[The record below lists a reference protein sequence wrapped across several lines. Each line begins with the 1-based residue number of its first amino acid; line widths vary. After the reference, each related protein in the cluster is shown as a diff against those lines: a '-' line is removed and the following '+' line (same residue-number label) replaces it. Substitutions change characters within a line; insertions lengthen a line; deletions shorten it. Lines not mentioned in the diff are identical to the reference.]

1 MEYRRL
7 GPSGMLVS
15 EIAYGNWVPHGA
27 IDPDAGTACVHA
39 ALDVG
44 ITTFDTADGYADSQ
58 AEVVLGAALKGHRRE
73 AVEVCT
79 KAYFPAGPAPND
91 RGLSRK
97 HVLASIEGSL
107 RRLGM
112 EYVDVYQAHRYD
124 YQTPLHETMEA
135 FADIVHA
142 GKAHYIG
149 VSEWKPDEIR
159 AAALLARELKIT
171 LVSNQPQYSMLWR
184 VIESEIQ
191 PACEALGIT
200 QMVYSPLAQGVL
212 TGKYA
217 PGLPPADGT
226 RAADSAAADPAADG
240 AGGNAVAWMAP
251 EVRRRAYEA
260 GRGSISSWMSPDV
273 LRRVQLLV
281 PVARE
286 AGLSLAEMALAW
298 VLGNRNV
305 STAIVGGSRPEQV
318 RQNASASGI
327 RLDADVLARIE
338 EILDPIVERDP
349 TRIPVYEVR
358 P

>member
-1 MEYRRL
+1 MEYRHL

-27 IDPDAGTACVHA
+27 IDPDAGVACVHA

-58 AEVVLGAALKGHRRE
+58 AEIVLGAALKGHRRE

-79 KAYFPAGPAPND
+79 KVYFPTGPAPND

-97 HVLASIEGSL
+97 HVRESIEGSL

-112 EYVDVYQAHRYD
+112 EYVDVYQAHRHD

-135 FADIVHA
+135 FADIVHS

-149 VSEWKPDEIR
+149 VSEWKPDEIL

-200 QMVYSPLAQGVL
+200 QIVYSPLAQGVL

-217 PGLPPADGT
+217 PRLPPAHGT
-226 RAADSAAADPAADG
+226 RAAADSAGGPA
-240 AGGNAVAWMAP
+240 VKWMAP
-251 EVRRRAYEA
+251 EVRRQAYEA

-273 LRRVQLLV
+273 LHRVQLLV
-281 PVARE
+281 PLARQ

-298 VLGNRNV
+298 VLANPNV
-305 STAIVGGSRPEQV
+305 SAAIVGGSRPEQV
-318 RQNASASGI
+318 RQNAKASGVK
-327 RLDADVLARIE
+327 LDGELLARIE
-338 EILDPIVERDP
+338 EIVDPIVERDP

>member
-27 IDPDAGTACVHA
+27 IDPDAGVACVHA

-44 ITTFDTADGYADSQ
+44 ITTFDTADGYADSE
-58 AEVVLGAALKGHRRE
+58 AEIVLGAALKGHRRE

-79 KAYFPAGPAPND
+79 KVYFPTGPAPND

-97 HVLASIEGSL
+97 HVRESIEGSL

-112 EYVDVYQAHRYD
+112 EYVDVYQAHRHD

-200 QMVYSPLAQGVL
+200 QIVYSPLAQGVL

-217 PGLPPADGT
+217 PGLPPAHGT
-226 RAADSAAADPAADG
+226 RAAADSAGGPA
-240 AGGNAVAWMAP
+240 VKWMAP
-251 EVRRRAYEA
+251 EVRRQAYEA

-273 LRRVQLLV
+273 LHRVQLLV
-281 PVARE
+281 PLARQ

-298 VLGNRNV
+298 VLVNPNV
-305 STAIVGGSRPEQV
+305 SAAIVGGSRPEQV
-318 RQNASASGI
+318 RQNAKASGI
-327 RLDADVLARIE
+327 KLDDDLLARIE